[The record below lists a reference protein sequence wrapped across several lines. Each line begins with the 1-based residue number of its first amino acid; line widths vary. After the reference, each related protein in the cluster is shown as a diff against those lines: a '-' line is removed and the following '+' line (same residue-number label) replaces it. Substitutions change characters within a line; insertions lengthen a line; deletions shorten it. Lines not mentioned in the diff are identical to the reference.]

1 MVAMLALKFRT
12 RRALIAVVP
21 ISSLLLLTHQASSFG
36 FPRNR
41 MSSHP
46 VVMEPNKVPGLI
58 NRIDTGTRGLT
69 KTDLLGGAIATKS
82 AQPTIG
88 LTEILGG
95 TSLLGGTKT
104 RPNGTGII
112 VLGGTRRNRPPK
124 GVIRNEIVRRRR
136 VIIKL
141 LV

>member
-21 ISSLLLLTHQASSFG
+21 ISSLLPLTPQASSFG

-82 AQPTIG
+82 AQPTTG

-104 RPNGTGII
+104 RPNGIGTI
-112 VLGGTRRNRPPK
+112 VLGGTLQNRHLK
-124 GVIRNEIVRRRR
+124 GAIENVIGHRRR
-136 VIIKL
+136 VIIKPPA
-141 LV
+141 